1 MLLRRFPLMLILL
14 IFLLPLRTQ
23 AEPNQRIVSV
33 DSNATEVLIAL
44 GLSERI
50 VAADVTSQSLLSA
63 EVPDLGYHRALSAEG
78 ILDSNPDWVVGSDH
92 MGPEET
98 LNLLKKAPLKLV
110 QLDSPHTLDQLQA
123 NIAELG
129 RLLQRE
135 QQAAS
140 LVADIEQRRMQLP
153 SNMAKKQQMVFLLD
167 LGDRGLSQAGKGTT
181 ADALITLLGG
191 ENVSQFGGY
200 KSLSVEALLA
210 INPDVILL
218 GQRTDNELDVGVI
231 QKRHP
236 LLSETRAGKNGHIVG
251 VNAAKLIAGISLGAL
266 DEALAI
272 ADKLTP

>member
-1 MLLRRFPLMLILL
+1 MLLRRFPVLLILL
-14 IFLLPLRTQ
+14 VFLLPLRAQ

-33 DSNATEVLIAL
+33 DSNATEVLMAL

-110 QLDSPHTLDQLQA
+110 QLDSPHTLDELQA

-140 LVADIEQRRMQLP
+140 LMADIEQRRMQLP
-153 SNMAKKQQMVFLLD
+153 SNVAQKQQMVFLLD

-218 GQRTDNELDVGVI
+218 GQRADGELDVDVI

-236 LLSETRAGKNGHIVG
+236 LLSKTRAGKNGHIVG
-251 VNAAKLIAGISLGAL
+251 VNAGKLIAGISLGAL